1 MASSYPNGSRLNSVQ
16 SSHGDTT
23 KVPTGL
29 TLYTHAAERSS
40 REVIAAY
47 STSFGLA
54 SRLLGKRIQQDVYN
68 IYALVRVADE
78 IVDGSAEEAR
88 LRSAAGAGNG
98 QVDPAKL
105 LDQLEAETYL
115 AMRSGFSTNLVV
127 HAFAHTANKV
137 GFGKELVQP
146 FFASMRMDLTA
157 HEHDEQ
163 SFKDYVYG
171 SAEVVGLMCLKAFVM
186 GLDYTDEQHR
196 QMVLSARALG
206 SAFQKVNFLRDLAA
220 DFKALGRSYFPG
232 VSVSNFDEES
242 KRRIVVDIQQELDT
256 SSKGLRLLP
265 KDSRRAVVAAQL
277 LFEAL
282 NTKLSQTPASEL
294 TTTRIRVPNPQKLW
308 IALKS
313 WIGVTPR

>member
-1 MASSYPNGSRLNSVQ
+1 MQ
-16 SSHGDTT
+16 SSNGDTT

-29 TLYTHAAERSS
+29 SLYTHAAERSS

-157 HEHDEQ
+157 QEHDEQ

-282 NTKLSQTPASEL
+282 NTKLSQTPATEL

-308 IALKS
+308 IALKA